1 MPATAQRRAP
11 LPRRRPRRPRRP
23 PAALAVRL
31 ACSLTLVLLVAVA
44 APRPA
49 QAAPL
54 LAGLHVS
61 GNQLRDGA
69 DEPVRLLGVNRS
81 GSEYA
86 CVQGRGIFD
95 GEVDEGAI
103 RAIVAW
109 QANVVRVPL
118 NEDCWLGINGVPAA
132 WSGEVYQAAIRDYVD
147 RLNAAG
153 LAVILDLHWTAPG
166 TQQATGQRA
175 MPDRDHAPTFWA
187 QVASAYKDNSG
198 VLFDLFGEPYPDD
211 NRDTPAAWAC
221 WRDGGA
227 CPGLG
232 YTAAGMQELLQ
243 AVRDA
248 GAPNVVLLA
257 GVGYGNPLSR
267 WLTYA
272 PSDPAGNLGVAWH
285 SYNFSWC
292 HDPGCWNE
300 KVAPVAAQVPLVA
313 VEIGEDDCGHG
324 YIDPLMAW
332 LDARGASYLAWAWNQ
347 WDCARGPA
355 LIAGSGHTPTQSYGQ
370 TYHDHLAALA
380 AARTCGGGPCL
391 HPPGMTLGQLLRSI
405 RHPDDRGRDEPAGVG
420 SGDR

>member
-1 MPATAQRRAP
+1 MRRAVA
-11 LPRRRPRRPRRP
+11 RRRLVRFL
-23 PAALAVRL
+23 PA
-31 ACSLTLVLLVAVA
+31 LVLGALMLA
-44 APRPA
+44 AY
-49 QAAPL
+49 L
-54 LAGLHVS
+54 LARGWPREEEGVPTPNGLHVAGRWLVDGS
-61 GNQLRDGA
+61 GQSVQLR
-69 DEPVRLLGVNRS
+69 GVNRS
-81 GSEYA
+81 GTEYA
-86 CVQGRGIFD
+86 CIQEQGIFD
-95 GEVDEGAI
+95 GPTDAAATA
-103 RAIVAW
+103 AIVAW
-109 QANVVRVPL
+109 KANVVRVPL

-132 WSGEVYQAAIRDYVD
+132 WSGEAYQAAIRDYVD

-166 TQQATGQRA
+166 TQQATSQRP

-187 QVASAYKDNSG
+187 QVAGAYKDNSS

-257 GVGYGNPLSR
+257 GVAYGNHLSR

-272 PSDPAGNLGVAWH
+272 PSDPTGNLGVAWH

-300 KVAPVAAQVPLVA
+300 KVAPVMAQVPLVA

-332 LDARGASYLAWAWNQ
+332 LDARGAGYLAWAWNQ

-355 LIAGSGHTPTQSYGQ
+355 LIAGAGHTPTQSYGQ
-370 TYHDHLAALA
+370 AYHDHLAALA

-391 HPPGMTLGQLLRSI
+391 RPPGMTLGQLLRSV
-405 RHPDDRGRDEPAGVG
+405 RHPDGRGRDEPAGVG
-420 SGDR
+420 AGDR